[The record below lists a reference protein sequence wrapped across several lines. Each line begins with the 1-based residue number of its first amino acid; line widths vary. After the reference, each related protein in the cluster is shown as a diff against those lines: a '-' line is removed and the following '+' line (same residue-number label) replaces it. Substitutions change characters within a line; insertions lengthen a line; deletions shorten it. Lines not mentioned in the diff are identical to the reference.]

1 MHVELERSHLEYNF
15 LVADGAIGGFSAGGG
30 WSINAFLVHVLTRL
44 AFAVDKQMNTES
56 SCVCWYLLLRIVGSL
71 VIVLLLGILGH
82 NVVLMCNITY
92 CCLQRKKL
100 LYHALVSAH
109 LHFLIV

>member
-15 LVADGAIGGFSAGGG
+15 LVADGVIGDSQWG

-44 AFAVDKQMNTES
+44 AVAIDKQMNTES
-56 SCVCWYLLLRIVGSL
+56 SCVYWYSLLRIVGSS

-92 CCLQRKKL
+92 CCLQRK
-100 LYHALVSAH
+100 
-109 LHFLIV
+109 